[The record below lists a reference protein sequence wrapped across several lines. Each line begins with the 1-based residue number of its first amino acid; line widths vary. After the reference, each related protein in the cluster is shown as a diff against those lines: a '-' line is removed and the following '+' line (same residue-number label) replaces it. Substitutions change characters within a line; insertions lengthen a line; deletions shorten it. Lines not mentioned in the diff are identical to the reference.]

1 MCVQTVGMKNDSG
14 VAFLDRSFKDRRNNL
29 IFLTDF
35 NARNNMQQICY
46 ERLLLMN
53 IRSMV
58 TKCRTFR
65 QLNPDGV
72 KIIQQLRI
80 QKRRKRG
87 RRGGQDKAV
96 IRNVSGFR
104 YVNFSNLRK
113 VTIKKGVCWKILLD
127 VGLSLA
133 LEMFNH

>member
-1 MCVQTVGMKNDSG
+1 
-14 VAFLDRSFKDRRNNL
+14 
-29 IFLTDF
+29 
-35 NARNNMQQICY
+35 MQQISY
-46 ERLLLMN
+46 ERMMLMN
-53 IRSMV
+53 FRSMV
-58 TKCRTFR
+58 NMCRTFR
-65 QLNPDGV
+65 QLNPDVV

-96 IRNVSGFR
+96 IRNISGFR

-113 VTIKKGVCWKILLD
+113 VTIKKGSLLEDTFRCWT
-127 VGLSLA
+127 SMP